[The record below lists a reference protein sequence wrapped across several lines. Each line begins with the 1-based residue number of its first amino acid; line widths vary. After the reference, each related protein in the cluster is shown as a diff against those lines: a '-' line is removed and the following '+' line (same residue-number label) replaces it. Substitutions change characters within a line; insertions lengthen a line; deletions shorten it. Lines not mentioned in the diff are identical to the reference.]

1 MSWLPFQLNPDLP
14 ASGIARADYLTRKFG
29 SPDISRYQRV
39 AEVGLTVG
47 IHFSF
52 NRIQMQPNTF
62 NAHRLIHFAATR
74 HLQDAV
80 VERIFHA
87 YFIQGLNLCDE
98 ALLIQCA
105 VDVGIKSAAVIAY
118 LQSDADKELISA
130 SEHDARQLGIQGVP
144 FFIINRRVGISGA
157 QEPAAILHAME
168 QMLEA

>member
-1 MSWLPFQLNPDLP
+1 VSWLPFQLNPDLP

-105 VDVGIKSAAVIAY
+105 VDVGNDTTISKFISY
-118 LQSDADKELISA
+118 LKLTSLSCLNHKICPELKET
-130 SEHDARQLGIQGVP
+130 
-144 FFIINRRVGISGA
+144 
-157 QEPAAILHAME
+157 
-168 QMLEA
+168 